1 MTFIYIYSTRY
12 AWLGGQP
19 RQKSLPANNPNRQ
32 QRRRPL
38 QTPRVSDSSS
48 FTVIDAFLDSPSF
61 CIFQLSLSF
70 TSLNTVLAFCLSAKM
85 NWPDEELHHPLRQ
98 DLINKLHE
106 ALDRPIIDS
115 AAKALLWFSD
125 IEQLRGLL
133 EDTLNTRTREGL
145 LMNLTSKD
153 YARALRTCRFLTHK
167 SSRTHGFLYLI
178 MTCYMLILYRIGA
191 TRTRPRSN
199 ILGKRNTP
207 DDAGEASSAQR
218 QAGPKTAVGLTYCD
232 YMFVLTTT
240 RPWRE
245 MAKRVS

>member
-1 MTFIYIYSTRY
+1 
-12 AWLGGQP
+12 
-19 RQKSLPANNPNRQ
+19 
-32 QRRRPL
+32 
-38 QTPRVSDSSS
+38 
-48 FTVIDAFLDSPSF
+48 
-61 CIFQLSLSF
+61 
-70 TSLNTVLAFCLSAKM
+70 M
-85 NWPDEELHHPLRQ
+85 NGPDEELHHPLRQ

-125 IEQLRGLL
+125 IEQLRGLI
-133 EDTLNTRTREGL
+133 EDTLNKRTRESL

-153 YARALRTCRFLTHK
+153 YARALKTCRFLTHK

-178 MTCYMLILYRIGA
+178 MTCYMLILYRVGA
-191 TRTRPRSN
+191 TRTRSRSN

-207 DDAGEASSAQR
+207 DDAGEVSSAQR
-218 QAGPKTAVGLTYCD
+218 QAGPKTAVGLIYCD